1 MPSLPTA
8 FKGAAVSWAVVR
20 EIGRSLWT
28 NGRERLQVNL
38 SDEERREFGGLLKR
52 SRGRRSKL
60 PSPEGER
67 LAFLVRKAATG
78 DGYASWAAVLRSV
91 ATMMPPQLLADAW
104 AKLSSR
110 GGGASTP
117 PAGSSR

>member
-8 FKGAAVSWAVVR
+8 VKGTAVSWAIVR

-28 NGRERLQVNL
+28 NGRERLQQNL
-38 SDEERREFGGLLKR
+38 NEEERREFGSLLRR

-60 PSPEGER
+60 QAPEADR
-67 LAFLVRKAATG
+67 LTHLVRKAATG
-78 DGYASWAAVLRSV
+78 DGEASWAAVLRSV

-104 AKLSSR
+104 SKLASR
-110 GGGASTP
+110 NTRAQP
-117 PAGSSR
+117 PAG